1 MLRHFRWEHEAL
13 SGLSDR
19 SFRPLLLTRPWP
31 SQKSTRMLVFSIF
44 GLQPDNHRTK
54 QGRGNTQQNM
64 GGKEAHTTKKRNTP
78 PQKGGET
85 KTLQSASSRRRPSRK
100 STTLQN
106 CDGSQSKTDMKRCST
121 CSRCLMPPFAWEL
134 PHFHKKKQSRFEIIT
149 QIVAALLKK
158 AVNWWIHAWSD
169 KLKSHLLHHS
179 STRPTPANNNNQ
191 RKPNTTN
198 KQQQTNQST
207 QTDNQPNKPR
217 NQPPNPTTND
227 APAQPTQ
234 PPQPPQPSGT
244 FNFLTDRGRLRPLL
258 WTRPCTSSQVRDICF
273 FFQICGNSQGKGDT
287 RHREKSEG
295 TSPRPTRQEGTS
307 DQTDGRNPPNKE
319 GAPHRTKKDGTK
331 NNNQP
336 NKERRWNTNKGKNY
350 HSTKQRKGVPP
361 HHWSNEFLADGNT
374 CTAALCDEMWVSQT
388 DLPNWQWAY
397 YSKLLLLRLS
407 LLLGKATTSTAT
419 TDCYYYNLIILSI
432 LWILINILLTTYYLQ
447 LTTYYLL
454 LTAHY

>member
-258 WTRPCTSSQVRDICF
+258 WTRPWHPHKSVTFVFFFKFVATRREKETRDIEKKVKEHHRA
-273 FFQICGNSQGKGDT
+273 QQGRREHPTKRMGEIHQTKREHLTEQRKTEQRTTTNQTKNGDGTPTKGRT
-287 RHREKSEG
+287 I
-295 TSPRPTRQEGTS
+295 T
-307 DQTDGRNPPNKE
+307 PPNK
-319 GAPHRTKKDGTK
+319 GRASHPTTDQM
-331 NNNQP
+331 N
-336 NKERRWNTNKGKNY
+336 
-350 HSTKQRKGVPP
+350 
-361 HHWSNEFLADGNT
+361 F
-374 CTAALCDEMWVSQT
+374 SQMET
-388 DLPNWQWAY
+388 HV
-397 YSKLLLLRLS
+397 LLRC
-407 LLLGKATTSTAT
+407 ATKCGSPKLICQTGNEPTTANYFCC
-419 TDCYYYNLIILSI
+419 DCRYY
-432 LWILINILLTTYYLQ
+432 
-447 LTTYYLL
+447 
-454 LTAHY
+454 